1 MKTVA
6 FFPAHPAQVWMLQ
19 PLAKQVAEI
28 ANVKWVIRDKDCAID
43 IADSLGLDYVRISKA
58 ATGFVGNAVEFGMNI
73 LRCTR
78 LKRQFGIDLWV
89 TKYGCAHM
97 AARLTRG
104 RSLAYNDDDA
114 DIVPLV
120 AWTSYPFADMT
131 LVTQFTRMGRF
142 DKNAV
147 RYAGCTELF
156 YLHPNR
162 FTPDESVIG
171 ELGLKSGEPYAIL
184 RLSSLQAHHDKGI
197 RGLSVDLLREVVRLT
212 EGRARLFITSERPL
226 VPEFEHLRFPIP
238 PDRMLHALAFAE
250 FFLGDSQTMTS
261 EAGVLGTPAFRIND
275 FVGRISYLD
284 DLESYDLAFGF
295 KPGEEARLI
304 IKLKEVLALDNR
316 PQVFQQRRERFLAEK
331 IDPVPWHAEVIR
343 MVLEGKT
350 LKDVR
355 AWAKKEYG
363 LC

>member
-19 PLAKQVAEI
+19 PLAEQVSKI
-28 ANVKWVIRDKDCAID
+28 ANVKWVIRDKDCAIE
-43 IADSLGLDYVRISKA
+43 IAESLGLDYVRISKA
-58 ATGFVGNAVEFGMNI
+58 ATGFVGNAIEFGLNVF
-73 LRCTR
+73 RCRR
-78 LKRQFGIDLWV
+78 LARRLGIDLWV

-97 AARLTRG
+97 AARYTKA

-131 LVTQFTRMGRF
+131 LVTEFTRMGRF
-142 DKNAV
+142 EKHAV

-156 YLHPNR
+156 YLHPSR
-162 FTPDESVIG
+162 FTPDESVMS
-171 ELGLKSGEPYAIL
+171 ELGLETGTPYAIL

-197 RGLSVDLLREVVRLT
+197 RGLSFDLLREVVKLT
-212 EGRARLFITSERPL
+212 EGRVRLFITSERPL
-226 VPEFEHLRFPIP
+226 VPEFEHLRFPIASE
-238 PDRMLHALAFAE
+238 RMLHALAFAE

-295 KPGEEARLI
+295 RPGQEAPLLS
-304 IKLKEVLALDNR
+304 KLKEVLAMENR
-316 PQVFQQRRERFLAEK
+316 SEVFQRRRERFLAEK

-350 LKDVR
+350 QQGVKD
-355 AWAKKEYG
+355 WAQREYG